1 VGQLEIFAAL
11 LGVMN
16 VMLVIRRSIWNYP
29 SGIAMVSLYFFI
41 FYDARLYADALLQI
55 FFLVIQLYG
64 WSNWLRS
71 GRASGTVVVER
82 LGVGARLA
90 WLAGTAV
97 AVLVWGAAMA
107 RFTDAAAPF
116 LDSAVAGLS
125 VSAQW
130 LLALRKIE
138 SWALW
143 IVVDLLAIGLFLSRG
158 LEVTAA
164 LYALFLLLAVAGLFA
179 WARRIDAAAGEPA

>member
-1 VGQLEIFAAL
+1 MGQLEIFAAL